1 MDHWHYKFNIII
13 YATFATLFVPIVVWC
28 LFNNEL
34 NFYQIGIYKLF
45 LTFIINFGLQLF
57 LAVKYLTNGKTVIDT
72 TLGHYITNYLL
83 FSTLIYAGI
92 LIFCDIWFE
101 PIRLLTLA

>member
-1 MDHWHYKFNIII
+1 MDHWHYKLNIIS
-13 YATFATLFVPIVVWC
+13 YATFATLFVLIVVWC
-28 LFNNEL
+28 LFNNAP

-45 LTFIINFGLQLF
+45 LIFIINFGLQLF
-57 LAVKYLTNGKTVIDT
+57 LAVKYLKNGKTVIDT

-83 FSTLIYAGI
+83 CSTLIYAEI

-101 PIRLLTLA
+101 PIWLLTLP